1 MEQRTYK
8 FKMFFYYDDKKG
20 LRQLGF
26 LIYNIHGYFD
36 GPSASNILSSI
47 AVSRD
52 EKFAAVGGA
61 DRIGAIHIAELRHHG
76 NNKVCDK
83 AREKDYR

>member
-1 MEQRTYK
+1 MV
-8 FKMFFYYDDKKG
+8 FYFDDTVG

-26 LIYNIHGYFD
+26 LIYNLHGYFD

-52 EKFAAVGGA
+52 EKLIAVGGA
-61 DRIGAIHIAELRHHG
+61 DRMGCVHIADLG
-76 NNKVCDK
+76 
-83 AREKDYR
+83 